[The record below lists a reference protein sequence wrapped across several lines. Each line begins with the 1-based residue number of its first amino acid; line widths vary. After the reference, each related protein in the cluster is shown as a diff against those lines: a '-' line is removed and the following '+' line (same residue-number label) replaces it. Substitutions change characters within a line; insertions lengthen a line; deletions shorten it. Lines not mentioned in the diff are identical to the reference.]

1 MKDAFSEWVARL
13 TVLLR
18 GVGPYA
24 AICLLLPGGSIIS
37 LIVWVYRHRQNL
49 GTHLRFATAPQR
61 PRWFPLLLGASLLF
75 CGVTLTACGGHAAS
89 APTPH
94 PVDVTVVT
102 LKPQPV
108 TITTELP
115 GRTSS
120 FRVAEV
126 RPQVSGVLLKRL
138 FVEGSE
144 VRAGQPLYQID
155 PAPFQAAYDSAK
167 ATLAHARA
175 ELTTAK
181 LQAERYTPLVEINA
195 VSRQQ
200 YDNAVASAL
209 QAEAD
214 VASAQAALESARI
227 NLAYTHVLSPIT
239 GRASRSAVTEGALVT
254 ANQTTSMVTVTQ
266 LDPIYVDV
274 TQPAAV
280 LLRLQRELKAGQLV
294 NRGDHAA
301 AVGLKLEDG
310 SDYGA
315 EGMLQFSEVTVDQ
328 TTDSVTVRA
337 EFPNPGHQL
346 LPGMFVRA
354 RIQEGVRQ
362 QALLV
367 PQPGVTHDQGGDPV
381 ALIVGDGN
389 KVEQRTLKTERVI
402 GDQWLVVDG
411 VKAGD
416 RVIVSGVQH
425 VQPGAEVKPTEA
437 TRTAAVPATASVEP
451 NS

>member
-1 MKDAFSEWVARL
+1 MKDAFSAWIARL
-13 TVLLR
+13 KDLLR
-18 GVGPYA
+18 RIGPYP
-24 AICLLLPGGSIIS
+24 AIALGSSLLLC
-37 LIVWVYRHRQNL
+37 
-49 GTHLRFATAPQR
+49 ATA
-61 PRWFPLLLGASLLF
+61 
-75 CGVTLTACGGHAAS
+75 LTACGGRAAS
-89 APTPH
+89 APTP
-94 PVDVTVVT
+94 PAEVTVVT

-155 PAPFQAAYDSAK
+155 PAPFKAAYDSAK

-181 LQAERYTPLVEINA
+181 LQAERYAPLVEINA

-200 YDNAVASAL
+200 YDNAVAAEL

-214 VASAQAALESARI
+214 VASGEASLESARI

-239 GRASRSAVTEGALVT
+239 GRTSRSAVTEGALVT

-294 NRGDHAA
+294 NRGEHAA
-301 AVGLKLEDG
+301 AVALKLEDG

-328 TTDSVTVRA
+328 TTDSVTLRA

-367 PQPGVTHDQGGDPV
+367 PQPGVTHDQGGEPV

-416 RVIVSGVQH
+416 RVIISGVQH
-425 VQPGAEVKPTEA
+425 VQPGAEVKPIEA
-437 TRTAAVPATASVEP
+437 TRAAAVPATPSVEP
-451 NS
+451 KT